1 MARTIVEKMRT
12 VKTTRRSLWSQ
23 AELIISKRILSV
35 LFAATQYITHL
46 QGNSKRTVTTTLTI

>member
-12 VKTTRRSLWSQ
+12 VKTTRRSLWSW
-23 AELIISKRILSV
+23 AELIISRRILSV

-46 QGNSKRTVTTTLTI
+46 